1 MQRIYKA
8 TVELNG
14 IAREVAVQSDSF
26 DNAFSR
32 VELLLR
38 NQLGEN
44 VDIAVRVVQVA

>member
-14 IAREVAVQSDSF
+14 IAREVRVQSDSF

-32 VELLLR
+32 VEQLLR
-38 NQLGEN
+38 SQMGD